1 MSGLWRLATGKYS
14 EFIDFSLKENADNY
28 IQAGWELIEACTFLI
43 GDDAAIL
50 VYQLGWPRNAG
61 NPIEPLV
68 IEEIWA
74 YQYFGPSI
82 N

>member
-1 MSGLWRLATGKYS
+1 MFITREDYS
-14 EFIDFSLKENADNY
+14 KLIDFSLKENAENY
-28 IQAGWELIEACTFLI
+28 MQAGWELYETRTILI

-50 VYQLGWPRNAG
+50 MYRLGWPRNAG

-68 IEEIWA
+68 VEEIQA
-74 YQYFGPSI
+74 YQYLGPSI